1 SEATN
6 ARGKHAPIGP
16 IWTRIDRESRT
27 GRPALSRE
35 QIVRAAIEIADAEG
49 IEALT
54 MRRVAAKLR
63 AGTMSLYWHVPSK
76 EDLLDLV
83 RDAIMG
89 EVKLPSAPSGDWRSD
104 LRLVA
109 YQTRAALVRHP
120 WYGEII
126 GDLPSLGPNSLHHV
140 EFSLAAVDGI
150 GLDVQAMAGALNTVD
165 SYVLG
170 FVRRELSEREYIRQS
185 GVTQEEWRAAS
196 EPYVKS
202 LLATGKYPTLARF
215 IYSEELADQDAN
227 FDFGLECILAGI
239 AARLPNHAG
248 S

>member
-1 SEATN
+1 MEREA
-6 ARGKHAPIGP
+6 R
-16 IWTRIDRESRT
+16 S

-49 IEALT
+49 HEALS
-54 MRRVAAKLR
+54 MRRVAAKLH

-89 EVKLPSAPSGDWRSD
+89 EVKLPSAPSGDWRAD

-109 YQTRAALVRHP
+109 YQTRAALLRHP

-126 GDLPSLGPNSLHHV
+126 GDLPSLGPNSLHHL

-150 GLDVQAMAGALNTVD
+150 GLDTRAMAGVLNAID

-170 FVRRELSEREYIRQS
+170 FGRRELSEKEHIRRS
-185 GVTQEEWRAAS
+185 GLTEEEWHAAS

-202 LLATGKYPTLARF
+202 LLASGKYPTLARF
-215 IYSEELADQDAN
+215 IYSEELGEQDAN
-227 FDFGLECILAGI
+227 FDFGLECIFDGI
-239 AARLPNHAG
+239 AARLPR